1 MFSPQAWREIL
12 AASRPT
18 DPDTEQIRQR
28 DNMNLLNTARV
39 SLLTLTERS
48 QVRELR
54 RGIDDENEP
63 MIPFVRELNGRVG
76 WSCLALYKLLPQQ
89 DRVLDDIYSNSNTA
103 GDLWSVCPVA
113 QDWTIQTKDRTQKRF
128 KITLFI
134 RTKHNMRIFGVISFF
149 KLQNNI

>member
-1 MFSPQAWREIL
+1 MRTERMFAPQAWREIL

-28 DNMNLLNTARV
+28 DNMNLLDTARV
-39 SLLTLTERS
+39 PPLTLKERS

-63 MIPFVRELNGRVG
+63 MIPFVRELDGRVG
-76 WSCLALYKLLPQQ
+76 WSRLALYKLLPQQ

-103 GDLWSVCPVA
+103 GDLWSTCPVA
-113 QDWTIQTKDRTQKRF
+113 QDWTIQTKDPNTEK
-128 KITLFI
+128 
-134 RTKHNMRIFGVISFF
+134 V
-149 KLQNNI
+149 QNNAIY